1 MDYLKKKG
9 KGIERWTTLRNKAR
23 ERKDRELKEKR
34 KGKGKMDYLKKAGN
48 GKKGLYHRERILET
62 STLSCNEEE
71 EDITKPPK
79 R

>member
-1 MDYLKKKG
+1 MDPDPAPDPPTFFIDFKMQKKNFFH
-9 KGIERWTTLRNKAR
+9 IFSYNFSTDT
-23 ERKDRELKEKR
+23 
-34 KGKGKMDYLKKAGN
+34 
-48 GKKGLYHRERILET
+48 LYHRERILET